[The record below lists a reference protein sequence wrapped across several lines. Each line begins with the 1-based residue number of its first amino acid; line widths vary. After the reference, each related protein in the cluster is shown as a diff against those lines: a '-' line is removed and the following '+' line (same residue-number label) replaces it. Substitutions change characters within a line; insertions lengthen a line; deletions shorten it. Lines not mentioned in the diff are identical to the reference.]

1 MKKIL
6 IFTEYYYP
14 GYKAGGPI
22 QSVYNIANSMAS
34 SFEVRVVCRDRDSGD
49 LTSYPNVELNAW
61 NDLGDHLVYYTGA
74 GKASKKAIEAL
85 LRDIN
90 PDGVYLNSFFS
101 NFSSLIFRILLS
113 NIYTF
118 SVLIAPR
125 GEVYEAALSIKK
137 VKEVIYR
144 NLFKVLLL
152 RKMNIYWQA
161 TSLEEFNRIT
171 YVMGE
176 NAKKYLLQGI
186 GRAKQLPI
194 RNIGKKQGEIKN
206 VTVSRIHRIKNLD
219 FFLDVLK
226 KSNVFSKITR
236 DIFGLVENR
245 DYQTELMKK
254 AESIPNLSFTIKGE
268 IPNEQIH
275 EELPNYHLFVLPTLG
290 ENFGHAIYDAI
301 IAGLP
306 VLISDK
312 TPWLG
317 LSKIGVGF
325 DISLS
330 DTEMWIEKFVEFVN
344 TDDTNY
350 WRSREQVYNYGSTL
364 INNNE
369 HVEKYKQ
376 VFNQLSL

>member
-22 QSVYNIANSMAS
+22 QSVYNFANSMAS

-49 LTSYPNVELNAW
+49 LAPYPNVELNSW

-74 GKASKKAIEAL
+74 REASKKTVEAL
-85 LRDIN
+85 LNEIN
-90 PDGVYLNSFFS
+90 PDVIYLNSFFS
-101 NFSSLIFRILLS
+101 NFSSLIFRILLLNTS
-113 NIYTF
+113 IF

-125 GEVYEAALSIKK
+125 GEFNEAALNIKK
-137 VKEVIYR
+137 RKKLIYLS
-144 NLFKVLLL
+144 LFKALAL
-152 RKMNIYWQA
+152 RKKNIYWQA

-176 NAKKYLLQGI
+176 KTKKFLLQGI

-194 RNIGKKQGEIKN
+194 RDIGKKKGEIKI
-206 VTVSRIHRIKNLD
+206 VTVARIHRIKNLD
-219 FFLDVLK
+219 FFLDVIK
-226 KSNVFSKITR
+226 KSDVSAKITW

-245 DYQTELMKK
+245 DYRTELLKK
-254 AESIPNLSFTIKGE
+254 ANSIPNLSFTIKGE

-275 EELPNYHLFVLPTLG
+275 EELPNYHIFVLPTLG

-317 LSKIGVGF
+317 LSEVGLGF
-325 DISLS
+325 DISLNQI
-330 DTEMWIEKFVEFVN
+330 EMWVEKFVEFVD
-344 TDDTNY
+344 TDDSNY
-350 WRSREQVYNYGSTL
+350 CRSRARVYGYGSSL

-376 VFNQLSL
+376 IFNQLSL

>member
-85 LRDIN
+85 LSDIN
-90 PDGVYLNSFFS
+90 PDVVYLNSFFS

-125 GEVYEAALSIKK
+125 GEFNEAALSIKK
-137 VKEVIYR
+137 VKKLIYR

-194 RNIGKKQGEIKN
+194 RNIGKKQGEIKI

-226 KSNVFSKITR
+226 KSNVFSKITW